1 MLGWLRKIMGSSD
14 VGQGTKPLGSSI
26 SGKIAEDLA
35 FLSRYGRD
43 LPKRAM
49 QYLATGQDESVLG
62 DLAGLPAGA
71 GVEFQIACCGPGYPR
86 KLLEKRQ
93 RMLHAL
99 EGLDPVHYV
108 RLAQIYEAVSHR
120 DRKQLVLDW
129 IPGAPVWLDVYVQE
143 LVGGHYYFGPRQ
155 PQLKALTAQLVE
167 QMLAVAG
174 ADTSLLAKLALWM
187 DPHGS
192 NVYLHN
198 SLIERIPGLSELVG
212 RYPNVVRAALTQSE
226 APRRVHALALLAK
239 WQLDMAPF
247 TVELVDAAV
256 DSAKTV
262 RQAANM
268 LVVKVKDAAV
278 PHILRK
284 FQEGQPE
291 ERLHA
296 LALADQLGCSL
307 SRDLLQQRLE
317 AETSPK
323 VKKVIERLLNPTAA
337 VTAASPAPAELPPIE
352 LPPVPAVDPSPPV
365 TDSLRAHIQQAI
377 EQAIEQQ
384 MAAYQKAKESKQRW
398 YGGEPKGAPL
408 GWLDRVVRTMQTLT
422 AGDEMQMAKYLHY
435 PQAIRSIAAHPDIQ
449 LVHLLRLMRLAG
461 QINRAGNDVW
471 QFHPFG
477 HVLVDDWFQAHR
489 QTQDLRYVAAVLRVV
504 GVADDLVG
512 HDALSGRL
520 NYWQRD
526 PSLAWQYFWERIHLI
541 EECFAPKGQYDYW
554 YSTRRSNAYAVLAAM
569 PHVPPQLAPRLWETA
584 LGAGKSE
591 RLEAQKALDQF
602 PGKEDRIIQGLS
614 SGRQE
619 ERAGAAEWLGE
630 LKTRQAI
637 PELQK
642 ALKKEKSEL
651 AKAAMMS
658 ALEAMAVP
666 VDEFLDR
673 AGLIAEAK
681 AGLAKGMPAG
691 LDWVQ
696 VQLIP
701 AVHWAD
707 SGQVVDREILAWM
720 IVKAYKV
727 GVPEPS
733 PMLRRYAQWF
743 KKDEAERLGQW
754 VLENWIG
761 KDTIP
766 VSREQAIASA
776 RQQAKTWA
784 SYDKTRK
791 EEDIFQALLP
801 GLLRQPAGSATKEK
815 GVLAVA
821 AACCGPAAA
830 APVEQY
836 LKTWYGYRA
845 AQCKA
850 LIQMLAWV
858 EHPSAIQLVLSVAN
872 RFRTAGIRKEADA
885 VAQALAQRKN
895 WTRDELADR
904 TIPTAGLDDTGQA
917 ALDTGP
923 RQLTMHLAGDLDLEL
938 TSPDGK
944 PLKAFPAQRQ
954 DEQEE
959 AYKKAKA
966 AFSAAKKELAAVLRL
981 QKDRLYEAMCTQ
993 RAWAFD
999 DWDRFLHRH
1008 PIVGRYCQ
1016 KLVWAAFGGQTLL
1029 MTFRPLEDKT
1039 LSGFEDAAVAVP
1051 ADATV
1056 RVAHTCNIPAD
1067 LAQKWIAHL
1076 GDYKVEPLFQQ
1087 FGRAPYAVSEEAR
1100 RQIQIEDFRG
1110 CMIEAFK
1117 LRGAATKLG
1126 YSRGQA
1132 EDGGVFVLYTKQFP
1146 TLGLQA
1152 NIEFTGNGLPET
1164 NRNVAL
1170 LALSFNRTTEK
1181 ANYWSMSAGLPLE
1194 KVPAVLLS
1202 ECYNDIRQI
1211 AQAGTGFDSTWE
1223 KKSSQW

>member
-1 MLGWLRKIMGSSD
+1 
-14 VGQGTKPLGSSI
+14 
-26 SGKIAEDLA
+26 
-35 FLSRYGRD
+35 
-43 LPKRAM
+43 M

-71 GVEFQIACCGPGYPR
+71 GVDFEVACCNPRYPCKR
-86 KLLEKRQ
+86 LEKRQ
-93 RMLHAL
+93 RMLLAL
-99 EGLDPVHYV
+99 EGLEPVHYV
-108 RLAQIYEAVSHR
+108 RLAKIYEAVSYR
-120 DRKQLVLDW
+120 DRKQLLLDW

-143 LVGGHYYFGPRQ
+143 LTGGQYYYGHRQ
-155 PQLKALTAQLVE
+155 PPLRTLAADLVE

-174 ADTSLLAKLALWM
+174 EDTSLLAKFALWM

-192 NVYLHN
+192 NAYLHN
-198 SLIERIPGLSELVG
+198 SLIERIPGLSALVC
-212 RYPNVVRAALTQSE
+212 RYPDVIRAAMTQAE
-226 APRRVHALALLAK
+226 APRRVHALTLLAK

-262 RQAANM
+262 RQAANL
-268 LVVKVKDAAV
+268 LVVKFKDAAK
-278 PHILRK
+278 PLILRK
-284 FQEGQPE
+284 FVEGQPE

-296 LALADQLGCSL
+296 LALADQLGCDPSA
-307 SRDLLQQRLE
+307 DLLRQRLE
-317 AETSPK
+317 AETSPR
-323 VKKVIERLLNPTAA
+323 VKKAIERLLSPA
-337 VTAASPAPAELPPIE
+337 AASPAASPASPESSAVE
-352 LPPVPAVDPSPPV
+352 LPPVPAVDSCPKVS
-365 TDSLRAHIQQAI
+365 DSLRAHVREAI
-377 EQAIEQQ
+377 EQAIQQ
-384 MAAYQKAKESKQRW
+384 QIAACQKAKKSRQRW
-398 YGGEPKGAPL
+398 YGNEPKAAPW
-408 GWLDRVVRTMQTLT
+408 GWLDGVVQTMQTLRV
-422 AGDEMQMAKYLHY
+422 GDEMQAARYLRY
-435 PQAIRSIAAHPDIQ
+435 PQALRSIAAHPDIQ
-449 LVHLLRLMRLAG
+449 LVHLLRLMRLTG
-461 QINRAGNDVW
+461 DINRDKNGVW
-471 QFHPFG
+471 QFNLLG
-477 HVLVDDWFQAHR
+477 DDLVDEWFRSHH
-489 QTQDLRYVAAVLRVV
+489 QTQDLRYVAAALRVV
-504 GVADDLVG
+504 GVSDDMVG
-512 HDALSGRL
+512 HDALSGSL

-526 PSLAWQYFWERIHLI
+526 PSQAWQYFWERIHLI

-554 YSTRRSNAYAVLAAM
+554 YNIRRSKAYAVLAAM
-569 PHVPPQLAPRLWETA
+569 PQVPPQLAPRLWETA

-591 RLEAQKALDQF
+591 RLEAQKALERC
-602 PGKEDRIIQGLS
+602 PGKEERIIQELS
-614 SGRQE
+614 SGRQG

-630 LKTRQAI
+630 LKARQAV

-696 VQLIP
+696 VQLVP
-701 AVHWAD
+701 PVHWAD
-707 SGQVVDREILAWM
+707 SGQMVDREILAWM

-727 GVPEPS
+727 GDPEPS

-743 KKDEAERLGQW
+743 RKDEAERLGQW

-766 VSREQAIASA
+766 IPREQAIARA
-776 RQQAKTWA
+776 RQQAKMWA
-784 SYDKTRK
+784 SYDKTQT
-791 EEDIFQALLP
+791 EEDIFQTLLP
-801 GLLRQPAGSATKEK
+801 GLLRQPAGSAVKER

-821 AACCGPAAA
+821 AACCGPGAS

-850 LIQMLAWV
+850 LIRMLAWV
-858 EHPSAIQLVLSVAN
+858 EHASATQLVLSVAN

-917 ALDTGP
+917 VLDAGP
-923 RQLTMHLAGDLDLEL
+923 RQLTMRLSGNLDLEL
-938 TSPDGK
+938 VRADGK
-944 PLKAFPAQRQ
+944 SVRAFPARRQ

-993 RAWAFD
+993 RIWVFD
-999 DWDRFLHRH
+999 DWDRYLHRH
-1008 PIVGRYCQ
+1008 PIVGRCCQ
-1016 KLVWAAFGGQTLL
+1016 RLVWAAFTDGVLL
-1029 MTFRPLEDKT
+1029 TTFRPLEDRS
-1039 LSGFEDAAVAVP
+1039 LSGVNDEAVTVP
-1051 ADATV
+1051 ADAVV
-1056 RVAHTCNIPAD
+1056 RVAHTCNVSPD
-1067 LAQKWIAHL
+1067 LGQKWTIHL
-1076 GDYKVEPLFQQ
+1076 TDYKVDALFQQ
-1087 FGRAPYAVSEEAR
+1087 FGRSPYALSEETR
-1100 RQIQIEDFRG
+1100 RRIQIEDFKG

-1117 LRGAATKLG
+1117 LRGAAAKLG
-1126 YSRGQA
+1126 YSRGRA

-1146 TLGLQA
+1146 ALGLQA
-1152 NIEFTGNGLPET
+1152 NIEFTGNSLPET
-1164 NRNVAL
+1164 NCLVAL
-1170 LALSFNRTTEK
+1170 LALSFSRTTEK
-1181 ANYWSMSAGLPLE
+1181 VNYWSMSAGIPLE
-1194 KVPAVLLS
+1194 EVPAVLLS
-1202 ECYNDIRQI
+1202 ECYNDIRQM
-1211 AQAGTGFDSTWE
+1211 AQTGTGFDPDWE

>member
-1 MLGWLRKIMGSSD
+1 MLGWLRKILGPSD
-14 VGQGTKPLGSSI
+14 KDQGTRPLAGSASA
-26 SGKIAEDLA
+26 KIAEDLA
-35 FLSRYGRD
+35 FLSRHGRD
-43 LPKRAM
+43 LPRRAM

-62 DLAGLPAGA
+62 DLAGLPSGA
-71 GVEFQIACCGPGYPR
+71 GVEFQVACCNPGYPR
-86 KLLEKRQ
+86 KRLEKRQ
-93 RMLHAL
+93 KMLHVL
-99 EGLDPVHYV
+99 EGLEPVHYV

-187 DPHGS
+187 DPHGN

-212 RYPNVVRAALTQSE
+212 RYPDVVRAALTQSE
-226 APRRVHALALLAK
+226 TPRRVHALTLLAK

-247 TVELVDAAV
+247 AVELVDAAV

-262 RQAANM
+262 RQAANL
-268 LVVKVKDAAV
+268 LVVKFKDAAKSL
-278 PHILRK
+278 ILRK
-284 FQEGQPE
+284 FVKGQPE

-296 LALADQLGCSL
+296 LILADQLGCDL
-307 SRDLLQQRLE
+307 SADLLRQRLE
-317 AETSPK
+317 AESSPK
-323 VKKVIERLLNPTAA
+323 VKKAIERLLSPATASP
-337 VTAASPAPAELPPIE
+337 AASPASPELPAIE
-352 LPPVPAVDPSPPV
+352 LPPVPAVDPSPQV
-365 TDSLRAHIQQAI
+365 SESLSAHVKQAI
-377 EQAIEQQ
+377 EQAIQQ
-384 MAAYQKAKESKQRW
+384 EVAAYQKAKESKQRW
-398 YGGEPKGAPL
+398 YGGEPKSASL
-408 GWLDRVVRTMQTLT
+408 GWLDRVVQTMQTLR
-422 AGDEMQMAKYLHY
+422 AGDEMQVAKYLQY
-435 PQAIRSIAAHPDIQ
+435 PQAIRGIAAHPDIH

-461 QINRAGNDVW
+461 QINRVGSDVW

-477 HVLVDDWFQAHR
+477 HVLVDDWFQSHH
-489 QTQDLRYVAAVLRVV
+489 QIQDLRYVAAVLRVV
-504 GVADDLVG
+504 GVSDDLVG

-526 PSLAWQYFWERIHLI
+526 PSQAWQYFWERIHLV

-554 YSTRRSNAYAVLAAM
+554 YNTRRSNAYAVLAAM
-569 PHVPPQLAPRLWETA
+569 PQVPPQLAPRLWETA

-591 RLEAQKALDQF
+591 RLEAQKALERF
-602 PGKEDRIIQGLS
+602 PGKEERIIQGLS

-630 LKTRQAI
+630 LKARQAI
-637 PELQK
+637 PELQQ

-658 ALEAMAVP
+658 ALEVMAVP

-681 AGLAKGMPAG
+681 AGLAKGMPAS

-701 AVHWAD
+701 QIHWAD
-707 SGQVVDREILAWM
+707 SGQLVDREILGWM

-727 GVPEPS
+727 GDPEPS
-733 PMLRRYAQWF
+733 PLLRRYAQWF

-766 VSREQAIASA
+766 ISREQAIATA
-776 RQQAKTWA
+776 RQQAKMWA

-791 EEDIFQALLP
+791 EEDVFQTLLP
-801 GLLRQPAGSATKEK
+801 GLLRQPAGSAVKEK

-821 AACCGPAAA
+821 AACCGPRAAT
-830 APVEQY
+830 PVEQY

-850 LIQMLAWV
+850 LIRMLAWV
-858 EHPSAIQLVLSVAN
+858 VHPSAIQLVLSVAN

-917 ALDTGP
+917 VLDTGP
-923 RQLTMHLAGDLDLEL
+923 RQLTMRLAGDLDLEL
-938 TSPDGK
+938 TSQDGK

-993 RAWAFD
+993 RTWTFD

-1008 PIVGRYCQ
+1008 PIVGRYSQ
-1016 KLVWAAFGGQTLL
+1016 RLVWAAFRSGALL
-1029 MTFRPLEDKT
+1029 TTFRPLEDKS
-1039 LSGFEDAAVAVP
+1039 LSGVSDEAVTVP
-1051 ADATV
+1051 ADAEV
-1056 RVAHTCNIPAD
+1056 RVAHTCNVPPD
-1067 LAQKWIAHL
+1067 LGQKWTSHL
-1076 GDYKVEPLFQQ
+1076 ADYKVDPLFQQ
-1087 FGRAPYAVSEEAR
+1087 FGRAPYALSEEAR
-1100 RQIQIEDFRG
+1100 RQVQIEDFKG

-1132 EDGGVFVLYTKQFP
+1132 EDGGVFVLYAKQFP

-1164 NRNVAL
+1164 NRLVAL
-1170 LALSFNRTTEK
+1170 LSLAFNRTTEK
-1181 ANYWSMSAGLPLE
+1181 VNYWSMSAGIPLE

-1202 ECYNDIRQI
+1202 ECYNDMRQI
-1211 AQAGTGFDSTWE
+1211 AQTGTGFDPDWE